1 MGDKAMK
8 AKRGKKLALSS
19 ETVRRLSQIEMTGI
33 VGGATTLC
41 TNRPAGC
48 QTTTICTES
57 CGPISVCIC
66 A

>member
-1 MGDKAMK
+1 MK
-8 AKRGKKLALSS
+8 AKRGRKLNLST

-41 TNRPAGC
+41 TNRPGAC
-48 QTTTICTES
+48 QTTTVCTDS